1 MVKNRDKRK
10 DFKKALIGFSGCY
23 AILWLSFL
31 FFLIGVKETEP
42 TTPTKAVTTALSPLV
57 CLLGTILPMIL
68 LFMSAAIM
76 KLQEEVEILKEQLGS
91 SDSSES

>member
-1 MVKNRDKRK
+1 MKNTDKRK
-10 DFKKALIGFSGCY
+10 DFKKTLIWFSGCY

-31 FFLIGVKETEP
+31 FFLIGVKE
-42 TTPTKAVTTALSPLV
+42 KAVTTAMSPLV

-76 KLQEEVEILKEQLGS
+76 KLQEEVEILKEQLGL
-91 SDSSES
+91 SDSSKS